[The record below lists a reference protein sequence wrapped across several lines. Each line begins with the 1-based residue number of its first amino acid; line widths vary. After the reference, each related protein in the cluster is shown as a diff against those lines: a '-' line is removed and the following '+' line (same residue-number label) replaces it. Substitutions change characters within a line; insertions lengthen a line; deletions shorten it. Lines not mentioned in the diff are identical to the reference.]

1 MSFSIM
7 NWVFGLPEPRG
18 SERLV
23 LLSLASIAD
32 QNGVCWPSLQTIA
45 RMAAVDR
52 RQAIRIVQSLESVGF
67 ISIVRRREGD
77 KNRSNIYQF
86 NCPEEI
92 LANKQSLPPEVRRA
106 YENGAKGSKKKVQD
120 IGGSDMGT
128 TRGSDI
134 PTTRGSDMGTTR
146 VVVGMSPESL
156 INNHI
161 EPSLREERG
170 ENEFSPAPPQVSVGE
185 VELFGVSESAPQE
198 ASIEDYFKKQKPPVI
213 QESGSEESDGS
224 AGGLIKNEGAFRA
237 LQRFE
242 EKKGKIDVSRY
253 PEDVRPV
260 VYRFCQLSGMVPPEP
275 SRKKGGEYSLWISSC
290 RELLE
295 AAGEFGPAAMEAV
308 FKDRERERNPYSV
321 YSPKSIVNAV
331 RAKAGILRM
340 ESKKKASDEGITMT
354 DAELARVEKET
365 QEMMRAYF
373 ASIERKPQHDNLS
386 V

>member
-23 LLSLASIAD
+23 LLALASIAD

-52 RQAIRIVQSLESVGF
+52 RQAIRIVQSLESIGF

-86 NCPEEI
+86 NCPADV
-92 LANKQSLPPEVRRA
+92 LANKQALPPEVRKA
-106 YENGAKGSKKKVQD
+106 YESGARGAKKKSQD
-120 IGGSDMGT
+120 VVGSDMGT
-128 TRGSDI
+128 TRGSDT

-156 INNHI
+156 INHQL
-161 EPSLREERG
+161 EPSLITEEG
-170 ENEFSPAPPQVSVGE
+170 ENKFSPPAPIPCGE
-185 VELFGVSESAPQE
+185 VEPFGVTPTGTIEEYFSKPKP
-198 ASIEDYFKKQKPPVI
+198 ASI
-213 QESGSEESDGS
+213 QESGSEKIDGS
-224 AGGLIKNEGAFRA
+224 AGGLIKNQGAFRA

-290 RELLE
+290 RELIE

-308 FKDRERERNPYSV
+308 FSDRERERNPYSV
-321 YSPKSIVNAV
+321 YSPKSVVNAV
-331 RAKAGILRM
+331 RAKAGVLRM
-340 ESKKKASDEGITMT
+340 ESKKKVSENEGITMT

-365 QEMMRAYF
+365 QEMMQAYF
-373 ASIERKPQHDNLS
+373 ASIERKPNHDS
-386 V
+386 VSV